1 MSTRKIACVALIA
14 ASSIALVACESSPA
28 DPPSAT
34 PTESQGTSSG
44 SPTPTATQSPTPSET
59 EKYEPATADGPA
71 KNVPVPEMPA
81 LAKENSESGSIAFLK
96 HYLNIMNFSFESYNA
111 DPLKNLTSNNCQLC
125 FENIIQGI
133 EFNGAQGGW
142 QVGGQ
147 YEYRVYSSKVDGKTA
162 LLGFSMRRQP
172 IELYTES
179 GVLADESPSDEI
191 ETHAVALL
199 KFTDSWVVDSISIN
213 EQQ

>member
-14 ASSIALVACESSPA
+14 ASSIALAACESSPA

-81 LAKENSESGSIAFLK
+81 LAKENSEEGAASFAEYFFDLINYTGESTDSAPIGKL
-96 HYLNIMNFSFESYNA
+96 STEQCQECFESVIDPA
-111 DPLKNLTSNNCQLC
+111 DHSKSIG
-125 FENIIQGI
+125 E
-133 EFNGAQGGW
+133 W
-142 QVGGQ
+142 QVGGD
-147 YEYRVYSSKVDGKTA
+147 YKISLVDVYKSSKNRMLVT
-162 LLGFSMRRQP
+162 
-172 IELYTES
+172 
-179 GVLADESPSDEI
+179 
-191 ETHAVALL
+191 L
-199 KFTDSWVVDSISIN
+199 KFTSEPFKTYMKPNVVVGEYSEVKSTIATLQLLFEGGWKVEKILI
-213 EQQ
+213 EEP